1 MSTSISKGRSRLR
14 VKVIVTLIALISVGL
29 PLWGGITETWSPVL
43 DYFTVQR
50 YQQGQCTILSKQLLE
65 SSYISH
71 DTGDNVYQYVP
82 DFTFLVQDASSKSY
96 QAEGYGIDQNQ
107 TDQQS
112 AQAILD
118 NYHISGS
125 YSCWYDPANPSHA
138 VLTRE
143 VAYWDSVPLGIFLLL
158 VTLGLGIFWYWLLPA
173 IWRKRVSS

>member
-1 MSTSISKGRSRLR
+1 LKGRNRWR

-29 PLWGGITETWSPVL
+29 PLWGGITQSWSPVS
-43 DYFTVQR
+43 DYFTVQS
-50 YQQGQCTILSKQLLE
+50 YHQGQCTILSKQLIE
-65 SSYISH
+65 SSYISQ

-82 DFTFLVQDASSKSY
+82 DFTFLVQDASRKSY

-107 TDQQS
+107 AQQQD

-118 NYHISGS
+118 SYQISGS

-143 VAYWDSVPLGIFLLL
+143 VAYWDSLPLGFFLLL
-158 VTLGLGIFWYWLLPA
+158 VALCLGLFWYWLLPA
-173 IWRKRVSS
+173 IWRKQVSS